1 MKKIGILSVIM
12 FLCVFVLDFS
22 ADCTVNDR
30 QYFSDGKNSI
40 YLVEK
45 DNEGHMTVWH
55 YFENSKSK
63 IRENTDFDGA
73 FYSDGSFYL
82 TENKGR
88 ILYVMPMDKKSE
100 LAEVSLSDEYIMA
113 VEGDYWYFLD
123 KADLST
129 VIKYNYSYGT
139 SEDINVGRDVEIIFT
154 DTASKG
160 IFGISKDGVIDVNKN
175 SFIECEVPKMPFR
188 YNTGRFTDSDGIVYS
203 FDSGRGFETVLDT
216 GYKNICCIKN
226 NIYAL
231 DDKNIYC
238 MNESGDVISVCH
250 PEVDVSDIISS
261 GENLYGITDG
271 DIVYIPKSSFEKY
284 IHKQDIVSEISEKE
298 PSKTESRSE
307 MLVSEPSRV
316 IQRSMVES
324 SVKEYSRVIERSV
337 TEIVKRD
344 YNISIDK
351 FDVYEDMIFIE
362 QGTTV
367 AGLKKGISYGDNK
380 ISITNH
386 NGKNVTSGTM
396 GTGWR
401 IDFSG
406 NGEIRSYYTV
416 VTGDVT
422 GEGNINSND
431 IYLLKDYIFGKKDF
445 TKYQIMSADI
455 KQNGV
460 IDSVDLY
467 MLAKENQLI

>member
-1 MKKIGILSVIM
+1 MKKIGILSVII
-12 FLCVFVLDFS
+12 FLCVFVIDFN
-22 ADCTVNDR
+22 ADCVINEST
-30 QYFSDGKNSI
+30 YFPDGKNGI
-40 YLVEK
+40 YAVEL
-45 DNEGHMTVWH
+45 DNDGHMTVWH
-55 YFENSKSK
+55 YFENDKSK
-63 IRENTDFDGA
+63 VRENTDFDGA
-73 FYSDGSFYL
+73 FYSDGSLYL

-100 LAEVSLSDEYIMA
+100 LAEVSLSETYMMC
-113 VEGDYWYFLD
+113 VEGNYWYFLD
-123 KADLST
+123 KADMST
-129 VIKYNYSYGT
+129 VIKYDYSYGT
-139 SEDINVGRDVEIIFT
+139 SETINIGRDLEMIFT
-154 DTASKG
+154 DTVSKG
-160 IFGISKDGVIDVNKN
+160 IFGISKDGIIDVNKN

-203 FDSGRGFETVLDT
+203 FDSQRGFETVLDT

-250 PEVDVSDIISS
+250 SEVYVSDIISS

-284 IHKQDIVSEISEKE
+284 IHKQDIASEISEKE
-298 PSKTESRSE
+298 PSKMESKVEIS
-307 MLVSEPSRV
+307 VSEPSRV

-344 YNISIDK
+344 YSISVDK
-351 FDVYEDMIFIE
+351 FEVYEDMIFIE
-362 QGTTV
+362 QGMTV

-380 ISITNH
+380 ISIINH

-416 VTGDVT
+416 VMGDVT
-422 GEGNINSND
+422 GEGNINSKD
-431 IYLLKDYIFGKKDF
+431 IYLLKEYILGKEEF
-445 TKYQIMSADI
+445 SKYQMISADI